1 MGATATS
8 LDEVARASNRQ
19 SNLKL
24 IREGM
29 PAYLMLMDGMI
40 EAWPNNDKLL
50 ITAANA
56 SIRWTKRGFLWRSKR
71 CARSIGWE

>member
-56 SIRWTKRGFLWRSKR
+56 YSSYASIFVEDEDQEYAKILF
-71 CARSIGWE
+71 